1 MEGECPV
8 GRNLVFAQT
17 GTSRRKRKE
26 TGESQKSD
34 NYFLG
39 LDRVSAQYAG
49 RSAQGK
55 IKESEKS
62 F

>member
-1 MEGECPV
+1 MSVQGA
-8 GRNLVFAQT
+8 NLVFDQT

-39 LDRVSAQYAG
+39 LDRVSAQYAV

>member
-1 MEGECPV
+1 
-8 GRNLVFAQT
+8 VFAQT

-39 LDRVSAQYAG
+39 LDRMLGELARLADLVQ
-49 RSAQGK
+49 R
-55 IKESEKS
+55 
-62 F
+62 